1 MDLAV
6 RMSVPTDY
14 TRSQFTEVIGQAK
27 FNIEVTACQ
36 VTKFTGTVTPSVF
49 TYYIGRE
56 TEKAKLDFTQEEDCG
71 YPFTV

>member
-1 MDLAV
+1 M
-6 RMSVPTDY
+6 PTDY
-14 TRSQFTEVIGQAK
+14 TRSQFTEVLGQAK

-71 YPFTV
+71 YPVTV